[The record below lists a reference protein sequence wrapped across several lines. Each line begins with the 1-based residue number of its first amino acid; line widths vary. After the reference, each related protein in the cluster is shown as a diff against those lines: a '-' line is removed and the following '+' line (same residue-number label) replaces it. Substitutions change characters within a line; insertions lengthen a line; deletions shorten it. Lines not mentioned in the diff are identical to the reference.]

1 VFVYERAVLTRSRLV
16 HRALASTKW
25 ALHMGGEPLA
35 WLRSTFA
42 MYFLQLCAGRGF
54 AVQDRAQHSA

>member
-1 VFVYERAVLTRSRLV
+1 MFATRTPRV
-16 HRALASTKW
+16 TSTKW
-25 ALHMGGEPLA
+25 AIHMGGEPLA
-35 WLRSTFA
+35 WLSSTFA